1 MSEPL
6 APEADTPLALARRVD
21 QVCDH
26 FEAAWKA
33 AGHSAGRPR
42 LEDFLGD
49 AAERERAA
57 LLQELIPLDVYYR
70 RRCGEDPLPRDYAD
84 RFPGFGRER
93 LAGALPAGGS
103 AERGA
108 GVPEGGGLGRVLAV
122 GAAARHR

>member
-21 QVCDH
+21 QVCDR

-33 AGHSAGRPR
+33 AGRADARPR
-42 LEDFLGD
+42 IEDFLGGAPD
-49 AAERERAA
+49 QEQAA

-84 RFPGFGRER
+84 RFPGLDRER

-108 GVPEGGGLGRVLAV
+108 GVPEGGGLGRVPV
-122 GAAARHR
+122 IGAAARHR